1 MSRRKPG
8 LQRKWAHVVNS
19 LQAIVPSYE
28 KASSRISLFQDRRMR
43 LEAVSFAVRRGHLVL
58 DLGAGPGTMS
68 RVVLKA
74 GGDPVLL
81 DASRAMLRASGFPN
95 AVLGT
100 FEYLPF
106 RDEVFD
112 GAVSGFA
119 VRDSHELPAAMAQLS
134 RVLKT
139 GGRFALCD
147 LGKPDGLFS
156 ALVIGMY
163 LRIMPSLI
171 GLAATGRAGLRYASL
186 FDTYVLV
193 LRNSELKA
201 LLGHYLG
208 QASIHET
215 QMGGSIVA
223 KCVKESRTSRGT
235 QKKPSP
241 P

>member
-1 MSRRKPG
+1 
-8 LQRKWAHVVNS
+8 
-19 LQAIVPSYE
+19 VPSYE
-28 KASSRISLFQDRRMR
+28 KASSRISLFQDKRMR
-43 LEAVSFAVRRGHLVL
+43 NEAVSFAVRRGNLVL

-68 RVVLKA
+68 KVVVKA

-81 DASRAMLRASGFPN
+81 DASRVMLKASGFPN
-95 AVLGT
+95 AVLGI
-100 FEYLPF
+100 FEFLPF

-119 VRDSHELPAAMAQLS
+119 VRDSHELPAAVAQLN
-134 RVLKT
+134 RVLKA

-171 GLAATGRAGLRYASL
+171 GLATTGRAGLRYGSL

-201 LLGHYLG
+201 LLNRYIG

-215 QMGGSIVA
+215 QLGGSIVA
-223 KCVKESRTSRGT
+223 KCIKENRNRQGV
-235 QKKPSP
+235 QEEPSP